1 MNLKGYPDSRRPPGQ
16 QAATMSLK
24 WAPERSESI
33 TFPKVGLGL
42 QLGAHFEQD
51 GSERAL

>member
-1 MNLKGYPDSRRPPGQ
+1 MSLKGHPDSRRPPGQ

-33 TFPKVGLGL
+33 TFPKVTLGL
-42 QLGAHFEQD
+42 QPGAHFEQGNSD
-51 GSERAL
+51 RAL